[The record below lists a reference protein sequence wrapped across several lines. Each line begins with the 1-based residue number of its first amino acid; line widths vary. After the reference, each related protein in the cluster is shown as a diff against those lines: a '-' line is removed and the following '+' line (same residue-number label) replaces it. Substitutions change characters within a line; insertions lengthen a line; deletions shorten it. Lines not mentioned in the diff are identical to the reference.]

1 MTAQPSTVAFL
12 DQLPRLVGPGRALA
26 GLPEGAAAYA
36 LSRLATGLRQ
46 PLLVVAATR
55 DDAARLHQEL
65 CFHLAAPDA
74 PPVLRLPGDDVR
86 TWDGVSPHPDIPRQR
101 LAVLDALARGERV
114 VVVASARALQHR
126 LLSPDTF
133 ASLHLDL
140 RVGDEIARDKLQR
153 TLADWGYLAVHQV
166 EEPGTVA
173 FRGGIVDVWS
183 PGSGPV
189 RLDFFDEELDE
200 IRVLHP
206 EVQRSGEKRASVR
219 ILPAR
224 EAVVSEQAVSR
235 ASARMAEAVDA
246 MGGGHGTRRRVLG
259 DLRQG
264 LWFPGAEDF
273 LGALHELVSWSAW
286 WPTDA
291 PIVVVDPPSVDAELE
306 RFWGLV
312 HSRWSAVP
320 VDDRAPVL
328 PDWRFEDAATVRAA
342 LSRATRFETV
352 AVDDAPDLSCRGNEG
367 LAVGK
372 GELAPVV
379 ARLAGWLDEG
389 WRLVLVCDD
398 RTRAERVLALLEP
411 HGLRLAELPVGR
423 WPEPGAFAL
432 WLGDLPRGFHS
443 PSERVAIIT
452 ADELFTRKE
461 RRRSAHVPRDLKE
474 AVLTSHTQL
483 AQGDLVVHAVHGIG
497 RFVRL
502 RRLALGGPGGVEQD
516 YAELEYR
523 GADRMYLP
531 VTRLDQLYQ
540 YRAVGD
546 VVPRLDKLG
555 GETWAARKA
564 KVRDRVLA
572 MAHEILALHAQRQVA
587 EGARYEGE
595 PAAYRRFVEA
605 FPYVETEGQQQA
617 IDEVLADLAE
627 SKPMDRLV
635 VGDVGFGK
643 TEVAM
648 RAAMR
653 VAFEG
658 RQVAV
663 LCPTTVLAFQHSRS
677 FAERFE
683 GFGAE
688 VRLLSRF
695 QGPKETREILAGLAS
710 GSIDIVVGTHTLLGR
725 NVRFKDLGL
734 VVVDEEHR
742 FGVRQKERIKR
753 LTQARAGMPVD
764 TLAMSATPIPRTLY
778 MAMSGLREV
787 SMIATPPPG
796 RREVRTRVA
805 HFDEHRIREEILHE
819 LRRGGQVFFVHNRVQ
834 SILRLATRLREI
846 VPEARIAVAHGQ
858 MSEDELERVLVGF
871 VKQEHNVLLCTT
883 IIESGVDMPNVNTM
897 IVNRADRLGLAQLY
911 QLRGRVGRATRRGY
925 CTLLVPP
932 DTELS
937 GDAARRLQILVE
949 HQELGAGFAIA
960 QADLELRGSGNLLG
974 ERQHGNIQAVGL
986 DTYVELLEEAV
997 HAARGEVTRAR
1008 LDPEVELPVPTLIP
1022 EEYVPDLDDRLT
1034 EYRRLAVCRTAQQV
1048 RDLVSAW
1055 EDRYGEPPA
1064 PVLNLGWTTEA
1075 RLRCRELGIERV
1087 KFLSLRV
1094 ELDFHETTPVQ
1105 PEQIVDLVQQ
1115 QPDRFQL
1122 VRRKGAPADEPARRL
1137 RVRFTPAEGEHPFR
1151 FLHWALRELE
1161 RRQAVSTRA

>member
-1 MTAQPSTVAFL
+1 MAAPRAFL
-12 DQLPRLVGPGRALA
+12 DQLPRLIAPGRAIA
-26 GLPEGAAAYA
+26 GLPAGAAAYA
-36 LSRLATGLRQ
+36 IARLAGSLDQ

-65 CFHLAAPDA
+65 RFHLDA
-74 PPVLRLPGDDVR
+74 LSGPPVLPLPGDDVR

-101 LAVLDALARGERV
+101 LAVLDALARQQRV

-126 LLSPDTF
+126 LLSPETF
-133 ASLHLDL
+133 SSLHLDL
-140 RVGDEIARDKLQR
+140 RVGDEVARDRLQR

-173 FRGGIVDVWS
+173 FRGGVVDIWS
-183 PGSGPV
+183 PGAPPV
-189 RLDFFDEELDE
+189 RLDFFDDELDE

-206 EVQRSGEKRASVR
+206 EVQRSGEPLSRTR

-224 EAVVSEQAVSR
+224 EAVVSDDAVSR
-235 ASARMAEAVDA
+235 ASARMAEAVDV
-246 MGGGHGTRRRVLG
+246 MGGGHGTRRRVLA

-273 LGALHELVSWSAW
+273 LGALHELVSWSQW
-286 WPTDA
+286 WPADG
-291 PIVVVDPPSVDAELE
+291 PILVVDPPAVDAELE

-312 HSRWSAVP
+312 HSRWQAVP
-320 VDDRAPVL
+320 VEERAPVL
-328 PDWRFEDAATVRAA
+328 PHWRFEDAASVRAA
-342 LSRATRFETV
+342 LGRATRIEAV
-352 AVDDAPDLSCRGNEG
+352 AVDEAPDLACRSNEP

-379 ARLAGWLDEG
+379 ARLSQWLDEE

-411 HGLRLAELPVGR
+411 HGLRIEERPAGQ
-423 WPEPGAFAL
+423 WPAPGGFAL
-432 WLGDLPRGFHS
+432 WLGALPRGFHS
-443 PSERVAIIT
+443 PSDRIALIT
-452 ADELFTRKE
+452 ADELFTAK
-461 RRRSAHVPRDLKE
+461 RRRPAAHVPRDLKD

-497 RFVRL
+497 RFLRL

-523 GADRMYLP
+523 GGDRLYLP

-564 KVRDRVLA
+564 RVRDRVLA

-587 EGARYEGE
+587 EGHRYVGE
-595 PAAYRRFVEA
+595 PEAWRRFVEA

-617 IDEVLADLAE
+617 IDEVMADLADAR
-627 SKPMDRLV
+627 PMDRLI

-653 VAFEG
+653 VVLDR

-677 FAERFE
+677 FAERFD
-683 GFGAE
+683 GFGVE
-688 VRLLSRF
+688 IRLLSRF
-695 QGPKETREILAGLAS
+695 QGPKETREILVGLAD
-710 GSIDIVVGTHTLLGR
+710 GSIDIVIGTHTLLGR

-753 LTQARAGMPVD
+753 LTQARAGVPID

-778 MAMSGLREV
+778 MAMSGLRQV

-805 HFDEHRIREEILHE
+805 HFDEGRIREEILHE

-834 SILRLATRLREI
+834 SIDRLAHRLREI

-871 VKQEHNVLLCTT
+871 VKQESNVLLCTT
-883 IIESGVDMPNVNTM
+883 IIESGVDMPNVNTI

-925 CTLLVPP
+925 CTLLIPP
-932 DTELS
+932 EASLS
-937 GDAARRLQILVE
+937 GDAARRLQVLVE

-960 QADLELRGSGNLLG
+960 QADLELRGSGSLLG

-997 HAARGEVTRAR
+997 HAAKGEVSRAR
-1008 LDPEVELPVPTLIP
+1008 LDPEVDLAVPALIP
-1022 EEYVPDLDDRLT
+1022 EGYMPDLDDRLT
-1034 EYRRLAVCRTAQQV
+1034 EYRRLAVCRTPQQV

-1055 EDRYGEPPA
+1055 EDRYGEPP
-1064 PVLNLGWTTEA
+1064 PEVLNLGWTAEA

-1087 KFLSLRV
+1087 RFLNLRV
-1094 ELDFHETTPVQ
+1094 ELDFHESTPVRGDQ
-1105 PEQIVDLVQQ
+1105 VVDLVQQ

-1122 VRRKGAPADEPARRL
+1122 VRRKGAPPDEPARRL
-1137 RVRFTPAEGEHPFR
+1137 RVRFTPAEGEQPFR

-1161 RRQAVSTRA
+1161 RRVEAG